1 MWQFNVGNTFER
13 VDSTTI
19 IVDNSQLR
27 GFTSVFK
34 ANALEHYWAK
44 SLTLKRFGREI
55 KDLCV
60 SRGTLQKGSDVKLGI
75 HQQVYRR
82 WNVCC
87 LKQNASSYTHRKWLE
102 FIREKF
108 ASDIAKFEFTG
119 RDWLSGYKFWIVRL
133 LLDHCLSSIW
143 SSQDT
148 SVSRNT

>member
-1 MWQFNVGNTFER
+1 MSHLTDIKIKPILVTLSPRISADHAIKTGPQQTVKSCPHEQFACDNFNVGNTFER

-82 WNVCC
+82 
-87 LKQNASSYTHRKWLE
+87 
-102 FIREKF
+102 
-108 ASDIAKFEFTG
+108 
-119 RDWLSGYKFWIVRL
+119 
-133 LLDHCLSSIW
+133 
-143 SSQDT
+143 
-148 SVSRNT
+148 